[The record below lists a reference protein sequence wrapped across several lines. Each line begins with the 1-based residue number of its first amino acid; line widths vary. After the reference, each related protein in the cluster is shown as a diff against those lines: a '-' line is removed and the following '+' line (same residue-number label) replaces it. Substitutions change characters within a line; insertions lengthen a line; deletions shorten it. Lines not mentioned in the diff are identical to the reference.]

1 MEFVGLP
8 MEFNRQYRVREQT
21 VNPEN
26 TGEHEEEIVCRAIYS
41 LQELSALETQ
51 TLATEIN
58 LLGLLRD
65 RISPAALNGD
75 KIQIKYRKLPYKPA
89 SEAGQATYLS
99 QGFPFTEQGKPLLA
113 LLVIDGF
120 DIVQVEPS
128 QGNDG
133 GSGQY
138 VGERLHL
145 THDRKWILAERF
157 GAYGDKNGAANEWEA
172 TCRIVTD
179 RTLLEHY
186 SLEAISEGLFA
197 ATNKLW
203 DRLTPRMEAL
213 RKRSEKASQVSGALS
228 QMKNLRIE
236 LSKETPEQEPQPKKE
251 KTKVNV
257 IWR

>member
-1 MEFVGLP
+1 MSNENSAENEEDV
-8 MEFNRQYRVREQT
+8 VRKA
-21 VNPEN
+21 V
-26 TGEHEEEIVCRAIYS
+26 YS
-41 LQELSALETQ
+41 LQELTVLETQ

-65 RISPAALNGD
+65 RISPAARYGD
-75 KIQIKYRKLPYKPA
+75 KIQIKYRKLPYQPA
-89 SEAGQATYLS
+89 SEAGQTTYLS

-120 DIVQVEPS
+120 TTVEVEPRH
-128 QGNDG
+128 GNDE

-145 THDRKWILAERF
+145 THDRKWIIAERV

-172 TCRIVTD
+172 TCRIATD

-213 RKRSEKASQVSGALS
+213 RKRFAKASQVSGTLT
-228 QMKNLRIE
+228 QLKNLRIE
-236 LSKETPEQEPQPKKE
+236 LPKETPKQEPAKPAEKE
-251 KTKVNV
+251 KPKMNIV
-257 IWR
+257 RR